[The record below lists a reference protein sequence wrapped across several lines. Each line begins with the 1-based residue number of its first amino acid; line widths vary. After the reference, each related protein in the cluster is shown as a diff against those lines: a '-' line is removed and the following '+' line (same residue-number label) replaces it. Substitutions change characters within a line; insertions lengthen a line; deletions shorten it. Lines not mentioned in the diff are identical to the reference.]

1 MFEFDIEEFKEGFTG
16 ISISYKLGAI
26 EEKFEELDNLQ
37 QEIDMVI
44 NQLEDIKSDVRIEQE
59 KLVWQEIAKDSNL
72 LIQNNPKI
80 TIDIQNQVFI
90 IEAFHGKVF
99 VWAETIDG
107 DLWSIKISME
117 IVANTDK
124 YHETLDYI
132 ANTLNYTYYEEEFL
146 IRKTVKEKKVKETM
160 MNIIS
165 KICDMSK

>member
-16 ISISYKLGAI
+16 MSISDKLGAI

-37 QEIDMVI
+37 QEIA
-44 NQLEDIKSDVRIEQE
+44 EDSKQ
-59 KLVWQEIAKDSNL
+59 

>member
-1 MFEFDIEEFKEGFTG
+1 M
-16 ISISYKLGAI
+16 SISDKLGAI

-44 NQLEDIKSDVRIEQE
+44 NQLEDIKSDVIIEQE
-59 KLVWQEIAKDSNL
+59 KLVWQEIAEDSKQ

-107 DLWSIKISME
+107 DLWGHLQNP
-117 IVANTDK
+117 V
-124 YHETLDYI
+124 
-132 ANTLNYTYYEEEFL
+132 
-146 IRKTVKEKKVKETM
+146 
-160 MNIIS
+160 
-165 KICDMSK
+165 C